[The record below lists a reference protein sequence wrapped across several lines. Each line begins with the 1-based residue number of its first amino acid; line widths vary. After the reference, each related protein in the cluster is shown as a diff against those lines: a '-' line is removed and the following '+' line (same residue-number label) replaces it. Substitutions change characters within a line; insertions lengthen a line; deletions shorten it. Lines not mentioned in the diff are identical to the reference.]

1 MQELVDISMEVFE
14 GEVIPL
20 YIFRMML
27 NWIILKE
34 KMRLYRELLYNSYI
48 FHIVKRKDYSKI

>member
-27 NWIILKE
+27 N
-34 KMRLYRELLYNSYI
+34 
-48 FHIVKRKDYSKI
+48 